1 MKKLVYG
8 MMALAALASCNS
20 DDDMTVSVPRSNM
33 ALNFSLNAA
42 ETKAIVESTTFPV
55 GQTIGIYGFDART
68 STIGTV
74 GWGNAAGYTQDLA
87 NGVYTTQA
95 LNGSG
100 VQYLKPA
107 DGKIAYF
114 QKGDDAAVVLYGYYP
129 YTAEAS
135 SVYGDAAPTIP
146 VEGKAAYDTTD
157 DYMYTGRIEQPVTYS
172 TIPLVFKHAMGGL
185 KLKLKCAD
193 ETVGD
198 VTVLKATVV
207 TKKGQKGTMNVAD
220 GTITYDEDLS
230 TAVTTFASPD
240 LNVPVAA
247 TSAGEDL
254 GVKFLFLPGLD
265 VIEKVIITLNRG
277 SFPANDPRTYEITA
291 AAEGAH
297 AVNLVAGKFTILN
310 LVFSPKDM
318 NFTAEIAEWTD
329 NAEENPEFS
338 ETDKYTE

>member
-20 DDDMTVSVPRSNM
+20 DDDMTVNVPRSNM

-55 GQTIGIYGFDART
+55 GQTIGIYGFDAKT
-68 STIGTV
+68 STINTV
-74 GWGNAAGYTQDLA
+74 GWGNASGYTEYLA
-87 NGVYTTQA
+87 NGVYTTQE

-100 VQYLKPA
+100 VQNLKPE

-135 SVYGDAAPTIP
+135 SVYGDVAPTIP
-146 VEGKAAYDTTD
+146 VEAKADYNTTD
-157 DYMYTGRIEQPVTYS
+157 DYMYTGRIQQPVTYA
-172 TIPLVFKHAMGGL
+172 TIPLMFKHAMGGL
-185 KLKLKCAD
+185 KLKLRCAD

-207 TKKGQKGTMNVAD
+207 TRRGQKGTMNVAD

-230 TAVTTFASPD
+230 GAVTTFASND

-254 GVKFLFLPGLD
+254 GVKFLLFPGSD
-265 VIEKVIITLNRG
+265 VIEKVVITLNRG
-277 SFPANDPRTYEITA
+277 SFPTNDPRTYEITA
-291 AAEGAH
+291 ATDGDH
-297 AVNLVAGKFTILN
+297 TVNLVAGKFTILT

-338 ETDKYTE
+338 ETDKFTE